1 MFYYYVTKVLPVEGD
16 ELHVGEMYPEGG
28 SGEILSIMAITEPTE
43 NGESEEFDLII
54 TRHHDVP
61 FEINDAAL
69 PMHLQRQQDAEEM
82 VRHKKNKAVSKAVGL
97 GNK

>member
-16 ELHVGEMYPEGG
+16 ELHVGDMYPEGG
-28 SGEILSIMAITEPTE
+28 ICEIITIMAITEPTE
-43 NGESEEFDLII
+43 NGDTEDFDLIV
-54 TRHHDVP
+54 TRHKEDT
-61 FEINDAAL
+61 AL